1 MSEELR
7 EGLRESLGEEL
18 ERELEGGLE
27 QEPEHGEQ
35 EALAFSTTQVH
46 FSPG

>member
-7 EGLRESLGEEL
+7 EGLRVNLSEEFD
-18 ERELEGGLE
+18 RELEGGLE